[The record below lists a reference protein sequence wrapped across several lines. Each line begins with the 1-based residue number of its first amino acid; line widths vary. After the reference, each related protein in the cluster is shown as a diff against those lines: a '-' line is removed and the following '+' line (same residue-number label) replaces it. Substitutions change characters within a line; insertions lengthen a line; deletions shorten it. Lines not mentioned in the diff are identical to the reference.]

1 MQLQFTKICNNK
13 SYNQLVRY
21 FNSSLQDLSTDLIW
35 KITRWLQGS
44 KIDLESEEGIISMLI
59 KLRIFKLVPISVQNI
74 LTIVSNVVS
83 SKQDLRYHTIKD
95 FCGQTFKV
103 CCALDV
109 IISQTLRY
117 FLDVLNSILPLEEEI
132 FFFIAMHRWIEIN
145 SRGIF
150 RVL

>member
-44 KIDLESEEGIISMLI
+44 KIDLESEEWIFSMLI
-59 KLRIFKLVPISVQNI
+59 KLRIFKLVPFSVQNI

-83 SKQDLRYHTIKD
+83 SKQDLRPENN
-95 FCGQTFKV
+95 
-103 CCALDV
+103 A
-109 IISQTLRY
+109 IIDNMQQIA
-117 FLDVLNSILPLEEEI
+117 DAVQKSI
-132 FFFIAMHRWIEIN
+132 
-145 SRGIF
+145 
-150 RVL
+150 